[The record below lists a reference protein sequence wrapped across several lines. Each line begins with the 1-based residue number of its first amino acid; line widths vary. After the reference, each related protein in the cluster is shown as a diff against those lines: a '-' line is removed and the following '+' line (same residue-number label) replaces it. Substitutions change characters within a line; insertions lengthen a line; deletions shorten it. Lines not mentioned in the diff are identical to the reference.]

1 MHTITIELINSFKNY
16 LIDEEKAPAT
26 ITKYVRDVRLLL
38 NWTRSS
44 DVDKTI
50 ILTYK
55 AYLMEIYA
63 PASVNA
69 AIASLNSFF
78 NYCEWY
84 ELRIKSLK
92 TQRQVFASQDS
103 ELTKKEY
110 ERLLKAAEVKQN
122 RRFSLLM
129 QTICSTEFVCPSFGL
144 LLWKVFLAAVPIPDA
159 KERTA
164 LFFCLPHCMSF

>member
-1 MHTITIELINSFKNY
+1 MRTITLELINSFKNY

-26 ITKYVRDVRLLL
+26 ITKYVNDVRLLL

-44 DVDKTI
+44 DVDKAA
-50 ILTYK
+50 ILAYK

-84 ELRIKSLK
+84 ELRVKSLK
-92 TQRQVFASQDS
+92 IQRQVFASQDT
-103 ELTKKEY
+103 ELTK
-110 ERLLKAAEVKQN
+110 N
-122 RRFSLLM
+122 G
-129 QTICSTEFVCPSFGL
+129 I
-144 LLWKVFLAAVPIPDA
+144 
-159 KERTA
+159 
-164 LFFCLPHCMSF
+164 